1 MTEAKAHLALIGKM
15 RPETS
20 VFQIGLLITS
30 LLITTIR
37 NASEFFPIDFHT
49 MALNGNKHTFT

>member
-15 RPETS
+15 RLETS

-30 LLITTIR
+30 LLITTIC
-37 NASEFFPIDFHT
+37 NASEFFPIDFI
-49 MALNGNKHTFT
+49 LWLLIGINS